1 MLKLSCH
8 LDRGLAV
15 QLERTLAQQ
24 KMLEWVLDVSSHWGA
39 RLVGYFEDAPSAKR
53 AFVELRTLL
62 PALPEHPELRE
73 LPAEA
78 WQKSYRDHFQA
89 VQVGSF
95 LLAPA
100 WGPPPEAAAGSI
112 VLELD
117 PGLSFGTDH
126 PTTRL
131 CLSAL
136 EQFAS
141 SRPDGLSQQRV
152 LDAGSGSGVLG
163 IAAIK
168 LGFGS
173 GKAFDLDAVAVSAT
187 KQNAARNGVLPR
199 LSCEQ
204 LDLHSGLAESAD
216 LVFANIHHNV
226 LVAHSTALLAA
237 VKANGLLVLS
247 GCLQSDTLE
256 LRAAFESAITQRAWP
271 LARLHTVN
279 CDGWG
284 AVCIARRPEA

>member
-8 LDRGLAV
+8 LDRGLAA
-15 QLERTLAQQ
+15 QLERILAEQ
-24 KMLEWVLDVSSHWGA
+24 KMLEWVLDVSSQWGA
-39 RLVGYFEDAPSAKR
+39 SLVGYFEDARSAKR
-53 AFVELRTLL
+53 AFVELRMLL
-62 PALPEHPELRE
+62 PGLPEHPELRE

-78 WQKSYRDHFQA
+78 WQESYRDHFQT
-89 VQVGSF
+89 VQVGRF

-100 WGPPPEAAAGSI
+100 WGPPPEVPAGSI
-112 VLELD
+112 ILELD

-136 EQFAS
+136 EQFAL
-141 SRPDGLSQQRV
+141 SRPDGLSEQRV

-187 KQNAARNGVLPR
+187 QQNAARNRVLAR
-199 LSCEQ
+199 LTCEQ
-204 LDLHSGLAESAD
+204 LDLHSGLAETAD
-216 LVFANIHHNV
+216 LVFANIHHNI
-226 LVAHSTALLAA
+226 LVAHSAALLAA
-237 VKANGLLVLS
+237 VNPNGLLVLS
-247 GCLQSDTLE
+247 GCLQSDTRE
-256 LRAAFESAITQRAWP
+256 LRCAFESAITRGAWP
-271 LARLHTVN
+271 LARLQTVD

-284 AVCIARRPEA
+284 AVCIARRPEP